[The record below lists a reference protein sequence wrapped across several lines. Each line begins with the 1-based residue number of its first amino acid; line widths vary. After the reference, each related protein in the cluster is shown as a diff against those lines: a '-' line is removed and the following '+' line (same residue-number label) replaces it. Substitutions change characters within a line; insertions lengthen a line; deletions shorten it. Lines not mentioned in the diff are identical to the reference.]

1 MEIDGL
7 KAVIKH
13 SHPYSVLTHFLP
25 ITGGARLLM
34 LETLP
39 TGKAMLE
46 LRDGGEIPKEGPAE
60 RLFIEFADDGDIL
73 ERMVRAMAVFHFG
86 LDEAETNLTGID
98 SEMLA
103 NGFELGFG
111 EEDKPC
117 WIRLSSAMNVVIRNE
132 AEDALPVRR
141 DQRIS
146 MLCIIPEREQ
156 VRYMCENLDTALGIL
171 KRNRPFKEA
180 RPGDDSEMI
189 TRDVVD
195 STTVVYH

>member
-7 KAVIKH
+7 KAVVKH
-13 SHPYSVLTHFLP
+13 DHPYSVLTHFLP
-25 ITGGARLLM
+25 VTGGARLLT

-46 LRDGGEIPKEGPAE
+46 LQDSGEVPREGPAE
-60 RLFIEFADDGDIL
+60 RLFIEFANDDGML
-73 ERMVRAMAVFHFG
+73 ERMVRAMAVLHFG
-86 LDEAETNLTGID
+86 LDEASTNLTSID

-103 NGFELGFG
+103 NGFELGF
-111 EEDKPC
+111 EEGGKPC

-132 AEDALPVRR
+132 PEDALPVTRS
-141 DQRIS
+141 QRIS

-156 VRYMCENLDTALGIL
+156 IRYMCENLDTALGIL
-171 KRNRPFKEA
+171 RNNRPFKEA
-180 RPGDDSEMI
+180 RAGDGSEMI
-189 TRDVVD
+189 TKEVVD